1 MAAQIRIIMK
11 SFMSQANKVQGVIP
25 YAQKIGLPES
35 RSLYTVLRSPHIDK
49 KSREQF
55 SMHVK
60 KQFLVQKAETHEL
73 QKKLF
78 WLKRLRLLG
87 AQYEIQISFKTRLD
101 KMLDHVDTV
110 YNPCLDGTDLQCL
123 MLPRK
128 INNYVGSFETGNVV
142 RTSLSLIQ
150 PYLVYS
156 KDQLFELKHNNSIIR
171 NIEHEQGGRRS
182 SHGMNK

>member
-1 MAAQIRIIMK
+1 MLGPAAQSLRSGLPGSGPGPVISPRERKRKKKNPISRLLASSPASSAGAGADLHPATASSGAAGVLLLPPHPRSSICIIMK

-101 KMLDHVDTV
+101 KSK
-110 YNPCLDGTDLQCL
+110 LQAAL
-123 MLPRK
+123 
-128 INNYVGSFETGNVV
+128 
-142 RTSLSLIQ
+142 
-150 PYLVYS
+150 
-156 KDQLFELKHNNSIIR
+156 
-171 NIEHEQGGRRS
+171 
-182 SHGMNK
+182 